1 MKTGSVQDVMTR
13 DVVTV
18 DVDAPYK
25 QVAQLLADKQISG
38 MPVVDTARHV
48 LGVVSEA
55 DLLAKAEYPDRESR
69 PRRRLPL
76 PGPWQTRRK
85 AGASTAGDLM
95 TTPAITIE
103 ERTSIV
109 RAAREMDRQHVKRL
123 PVVDEVGRLVGILSR
138 RDLLKVFL
146 RSDDD
151 IREEIETEVLEQSL
165 SISPPA
171 VTVTVADGIVTLE
184 GTVERKTLI
193 PVAIRLTSA
202 VDGVVD
208 VVARLTFDLDDT
220 KMTEVTYDYRRDRM
234 T

>member
-1 MKTGSVQDVMTR
+1 
-13 DVVTV
+13 
-18 DVDAPYK
+18 
-25 QVAQLLADKQISG
+25 VAQLLADKRISG
-38 MPVVDTARHV
+38 LPVVDTAGHV

-55 DLLAKAEYPDRESR
+55 DLLAKAEYPDREPR
-69 PRRRLPL
+69 PRRPLSL

-85 AGASTAGDLM
+85 AGASTVGEMM
-95 TTPAITIE
+95 TAPAITIE

-109 RAAREMDRQHVKRL
+109 RAAREMDRHHVKRL

-138 RDLLKVFL
+138 RDLLKIFL
-146 RSDDD
+146 RSDED

-165 SISPPA
+165 SISPSA
-171 VTVTVADGIVTLE
+171 VTVTVADGVVTLE

-193 PVAIRLTSA
+193 PVVIRLTSA

-208 VVARLTFDLDDT
+208 VVDRLAFDLDDT